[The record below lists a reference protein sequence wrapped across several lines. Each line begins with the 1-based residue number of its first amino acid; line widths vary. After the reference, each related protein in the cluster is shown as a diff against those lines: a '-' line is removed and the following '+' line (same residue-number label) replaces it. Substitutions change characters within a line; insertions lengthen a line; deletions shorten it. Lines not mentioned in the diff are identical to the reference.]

1 MKLYFT
7 QRLLRVIALL
17 ILSTACFAE
26 TWVSK
31 TRAHYLVDE
40 ATGQPLV
47 TRPDGRPEVFFS
59 SQDWPTL
66 GGHFTDT
73 KFDREEQTTGEKFPA
88 LVAGDRFKIQGKD
101 QWVRV
106 EDCCHDYSWVKA
118 QSLLGWT
125 DYFRD
130 ITRWLQ
136 NFGFTPYGQPEKL
149 DLTCHPLAWQPVYLY
164 DPVTLKPRWT
174 KLYAVARKQYD
185 FQFKLC
191 DEKEAYVYSDATIG
205 ISLDDETVL
214 IDVKDAI
221 PVYGRTLLVDA
232 RTGEIVGPNPGGFKV
247 IDAFELLRFKDEFLR
262 KNPCPLL
269 STSDKAR
276 YPLRQD
282 QATKT
287 LAGQCYLDRLKR
299 YEHSVIHHFLGEP
312 TEPLEPQLHS
322 PKSK

>member
-47 TRPDGRPEVFFS
+47 TRPDGRPEVFVS

-101 QWVRV
+101 QWVRA
-106 EDCCHDYSWVKA
+106 EECCHDYSLAKARHLPGWV
-118 QSLLGWT
+118 

-130 ITRWLQ
+130 ITGWLE
-136 NFGFTPYGQPEKL
+136 NFGFTPEGQPVRLEG
-149 DLTCHPLAWQPVYLY
+149 CHPFVYTPVFLY
-164 DPVTLKPRWT
+164 DPVTFKPRWT
-174 KLYAVARKQYD
+174 KFYAVARKQYD
-185 FQFKLC
+185 GTFRGC
-191 DEKEAYVYSDATIG
+191 VEHEAYVYSWAEIE
-205 ISLDDETVL
+205 ISYDDETVS
-214 IDVKDAI
+214 VSVNDAS
-221 PVYGRTLLVDA
+221 PVNSRTLLVDA
-232 RTGEIVGPNPGGFKV
+232 RTGEIVGPNPGGFKA
-247 IDAFELLRFKDEFLR
+247 IDAFELLRYKDEFLR

-287 LAGQCYLDRLKR
+287 LAEQCYLDRLKR
-299 YEHSVIHHFLGEP
+299 YEHSVIHHFLGKP